1 MIINSNIVITT
12 NFKMAAIES
21 EKQKYNK
28 PNHITNLRYPYAKSW
43 DKHNYFVEFEVANI
57 QISMANAIRRIM
69 ISDVKSVGFRTEP
82 YKECQINVIANDT
95 PLHNQFVLHRLS
107 MIPIHVANIDK
118 FDVDDYLFIIDLSN
132 NTNSIMNITTE
143 HFQIKRIST
152 NKFLSRNEVNR
163 FFPPDPITGDYIL
176 INKLRPKFFVPS
188 KTVTQEVVDEM
199 GKTFKKKTDDIM
211 NFHIEGKASIS
222 NSKENGHYSSVA
234 CAAYINTVDPEK
246 AQIGLK
252 EYIDK
257 QLENA
262 KNENVTPMTT
272 EQLTRRFDLTEK
284 ARFFYKNN
292 KDEAN
297 VFTFKIETVG
307 VIPPLIIFHRAIDI
321 LKEKIN
327 KFVSHLINKDEDII
341 TIKASEQLSGGYDI
355 IVKNEDDTLGNII
368 QTHLCLLYADY
379 LLPKEQR
386 KLKFIG
392 YKRPHPLEKHIIF
405 AIQGETDNMDTLIA
419 EIIKPGCAQIVKVLN
434 KIQNELEGTQQF
446 VSELKRIV

>member
-1 MIINSNIVITT
+1 M
-12 NFKMAAIES
+12 S
-21 EKQKYNK
+21 EKKQKIK
-28 PNHITNLRYPYAKSW
+28 PNHITNIRYPYAKSW
-43 DKHNYFVEFEVANI
+43 DKNNTYVMFELANVDV
-57 QISMANAIRRIM
+57 STSNAIRRTM
-69 ISDVKSVGFRTEP
+69 TSSVNSVGFRTEP
-82 YKECQINVIANDT
+82 YESCDLKVFANDT
-95 PLHNQFVLHRLS
+95 PLHNQFILHRLS
-107 MIPIHVANIDK
+107 MIPINVPNPDK
-118 FDVDDYLFIIDLSN
+118 FDVDDYLFIIELSN

-152 NKFLSRNEVNR
+152 NKFLSRNEVMG
-163 FFPPDPITGDYIL
+163 FFPPNPITGDYIL
-176 INKLRPKFFVPS
+176 IDKLRPKYFVPS

-211 NFHIEGKASIS
+211 CFHIEGKASIS
-222 NSKENGHYSSVA
+222 NSRDNGHYSPVS
-234 CAAYINTVDPEK
+234 CATYINTVDPEK
-246 AQIGLK
+246 ASLGLK
-252 EYIDK
+252 AYIDK
-257 QLENA
+257 ELEHA
-262 KNENVTPMTT
+262 KNENVTPMTK

-284 ARFFYKNN
+284 SRFYYRNN

-327 KFVSHLINKDEDII
+327 TFVSNLINKNEDII
-341 TIKASEQLSGGYDI
+341 TIKSSEQLNGGYDI

-392 YKRPHPLEKHIIF
+392 YKRPHPLEKHIII
-405 AIQGETDNMDTLIA
+405 AIQGETDNMDTMIT
-419 EIIKPGCAQIVKVLN
+419 EIIKPGCSQIVKVLN
-434 KIQNELEGTQQF
+434 KIQHELEGTQHF
-446 VSELKRIV
+446 VSELKRIG

>member
-1 MIINSNIVITT
+1 
-12 NFKMAAIES
+12 MAAIETN
-21 EKQKYNK
+21 KQKYNK
-28 PNHITNLRYPYAKSW
+28 PNHITNLRYPYAKTW
-43 DKHNYFVEFEVANI
+43 DKYNYYVEFEAANI
-57 QISMANAIRRIM
+57 QISMANAIRRLM
-69 ISDVKSVGFRTEP
+69 ISDVKTVGFRTEP

-107 MIPIHVANIDK
+107 MIPIHIANIET
-118 FDVDDYLFIIDLSN
+118 FDVDDYLFIIELSN

-143 HFQIKRIST
+143 HFQIKRVST
-152 NKFLSRNEVNR
+152 NKFLTRNEVKR

-211 NFHIEGKASIS
+211 HFHIEGKASIS
-222 NSKENGHYSSVA
+222 NSRENGHYSPVS
-234 CAAYINTVDPEK
+234 CASYLNTVNPEK
-246 AQIGLK
+246 AADGLK
-252 EYIDK
+252 AYIDK
-257 QLENA
+257 ELENA
-262 KNENVTPMTT
+262 KNENVTPMTK

-284 ARFFYKNN
+284 SRFYYRNN

-297 VFTFKIETVG
+297 VFTFKIETIG
-307 VIPPLIIFHRAIDI
+307 AIPPLIIFHRAIDI

-327 KFVSHLINKDEDII
+327 TFITNLINKNEDII
-341 TIKASEQLSGGYDI
+341 TIKSSEQLSGGYDI

>member
-1 MIINSNIVITT
+1 
-12 NFKMAAIES
+12 MATLESDTQKKAIH
-21 EKQKYNK
+21 NK
-28 PNHITNLRYPYAKSW
+28 ANHITNIRYPYAKTW
-43 DKHNYFVEFEVANI
+43 DKHNYYVEFEAANI
-57 QISMANAIRRIM
+57 QISMANAIRRLM
-69 ISDVKSVGFRTEP
+69 ISDVKTVGFRTEP
-82 YKECQINVIANDT
+82 YKACQITVHANDT

-107 MIPIHVANIDK
+107 MIPIHVANIET
-118 FDVDDYLFIIDLSN
+118 FDVDDYLFIINLSN
-132 NTNSIMNITTE
+132 NTNSIMNITSE

-152 NKFLSRNEVNR
+152 NKFLTRNEVKS
-163 FFPPDPITGDYIL
+163 FFPPNPITGDYIL
-176 INKLRPKFFVPS
+176 IDKLRPKYFVPS

-211 NFHIEGKASIS
+211 NFHIEGKACIS
-222 NSKENGHYSSVA
+222 NSRENGHFSPVS
-234 CAAYINTVDPEK
+234 CATYINTVDPEK
-246 AQIGLK
+246 AQLGLK

-262 KNENVTPMTT
+262 KNENITPMSK

-284 ARFFYKNN
+284 ARFFYRNN

-297 VFTFKIETVG
+297 VFTFKIETIG
-307 VIPPLIIFHRAIDI
+307 VSPPLIIFHRAIDI

-327 KFVSHLINKDEDII
+327 TFITNLVNKNEEII

-355 IVKNEDDTLGNII
+355 IIKNEDDTLGNII

-392 YKRPHPLEKHIIF
+392 YKRPHPLEKHIII
-405 AIQGETDNMDTLIA
+405 AIQGETDNMETLIA
-419 EIIKPGCAQIVKVLN
+419 EIIKPGCTQIVKVLN

>member
-1 MIINSNIVITT
+1 MPTFYTSKKLSFNNAEQ
-12 NFKMAAIES
+12 FKES
-21 EKQKYNK
+21 FFEPEPATVGYVFIG
-28 PNHITNLRYPYAKSW
+28 NHVPYANEASPNSIV
-43 DKHNYFVEFEVANI
+43 D
-57 QISMANAIRRIM
+57 ST
-69 ISDVKSVGFRTEP
+69 SDEKSVWDNMFAAKRITGNDVELVIPRINWSTGR
-82 YKECQINVIANDT
+82 YKQFDDKILIDT
-95 PLHNQFVLHRLS
+95 LLTADSGVSGNSRPMYILTSERNLY
-107 MIPIHVANIDK
+107 K
-118 FDVDDYLFIIDLSN
+118 CLSN
-132 NTNSIMNITTE
+132 NSNSIMNITTE
-143 HFQIKRIST
+143 HFQIKRVST
-152 NKFLSRNEVNR
+152 NKFLTRNEVNR
-163 FFPPDPITGDYIL
+163 FFPPDPITGNYIL

-188 KTVTQEVVDEM
+188 KTVSQEVVDEM

-211 NFHIEGKASIS
+211 HFHIEGKASIS
-222 NSKENGHYSSVA
+222 NSKENGHYSPIS
-234 CAAYINTVDPEK
+234 CASYINTVDPEK
-246 AQIGLK
+246 AHIGLK

-262 KNENVTPMTT
+262 KNENVTPMTK

-284 ARFFYKNN
+284 ARFFYRNN

-327 KFVSHLINKDEDII
+327 TFITNLINKNEDII